1 MNDCGMKR
9 VGGGVR
15 VLKINKMF
23 CFQKQKKKLKK
34 IFITINN
41 KIINK
46 IQQNK

>member
-23 CFQKQKKKLKK
+23 CFQKKLYK

-46 IQQNK
+46 IQQNI